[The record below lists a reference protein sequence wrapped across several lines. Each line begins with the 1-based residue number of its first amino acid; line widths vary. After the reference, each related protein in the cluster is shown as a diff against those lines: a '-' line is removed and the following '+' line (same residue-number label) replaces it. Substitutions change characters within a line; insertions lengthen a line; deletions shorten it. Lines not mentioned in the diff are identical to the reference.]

1 MPRRLNRADVL
12 ERLWK
17 EIKARRSLFMASAG
31 SGIVAKF
38 LEKAGCDMAG
48 VYNAVK
54 LRAGGAG
61 SMTGLWPVSDANGLM
76 FEYASRE
83 IMPVVKT
90 MPIMAGVNANDPTR
104 DIPVFLEDL
113 KRIGIVGVNNFPTVG
128 HIDGNFRN
136 VLEHTGITYNNEIQ
150 LLKTAGEMDMVTV
163 AYAFNLSETE
173 RIVKGSD
180 PDIFIFHAG
189 VTIGGS
195 IGYNHPDTIEDT
207 ARRTQEVYDIARKI
221 KPDIILLTH
230 GAALSTPED
239 GQKILKLTDGHGLQT
254 GSATERI
261 PLEEAVFKVA
271 SAFKNLQI

>member
-1 MPRRLNRADVL
+1 MLRRLNRADVL